1 MKGDHFTLTNL
12 EWVYNTVKVNLR
24 SYQRNCRLFTMELL
38 SLFEQPMMK
47 KDSNHPNEGACD
59 IARISL
65 DMEYIVPTMSDFR
78 DKIILIQKLY
88 IISSTKRIPDLYVDF
103 IPLVCLGKYQI

>member
-12 EWVYNTVKVNLR
+12 EWVYNTVKINLR

-38 SLFEQPMMK
+38 SLYEQPSMK
-47 KDSNHPNEGACD
+47 KDSNHKTNEVCD
-59 IARISL
+59 IAQIAL
-65 DMEYIVPTMSDFR
+65 DMEEIVPTMSDFR

-88 IISSTKRIPDLYVDF
+88 ILSSTKRIPDLYVDF
-103 IPLVCLGKYQI
+103 IPLVCLGK